1 MTTTEFYQLEDG
13 IFMTG
18 FGALKQQKIQFVCI
32 KTGPM
37 FSMRYVKTESTL
49 PMEEVLQGVKASAIL
64 AGKFL
69 STDLMEFY
77 ND

>member
-1 MTTTEFYQLEDG
+1 MTTSEFNQLEEG

-18 FGALKQQKIQFVCI
+18 FAFLRDQKIQFVCI

-37 FSMRYVKTESTL
+37 FSMRYAKAEL
-49 PMEEVLQGVKASAIL
+49 PFEEVLQGAKASAIL

>member
-1 MTTTEFYQLEDG
+1 MTTSEFNQLEEG

-18 FGALKQQKIQFVCI
+18 FAFLRDQKIQFVCI
-32 KTGPM
+32 KTGIM
-37 FSMRYVKTESTL
+37 FSMRYVVTDTTL
-49 PMEEVLQGVKASAIL
+49 PMEEVLNGAKASAIL

-69 STDLMEFY
+69 SPQLMEFY